1 MYQIG
6 VLSEDQA
13 VWNMLQEFLFSKYPL
28 KRYQY
33 FSKMELELEANSG
46 AVRSDIL
53 ILDIHHMQDGI
64 AFAKNIQRKDRRVR
78 LIFIAGTTK
87 EISRIFETDPTYL
100 LIKPF
105 RKNQLYKAVEK
116 SIMKLQENEKR
127 FLALSIKDKLI
138 RIPLQEIYYIQSD
151 RRYLRIYQQQKC
163 DTVTM
168 KLSAIMEKLP
178 DYFIRCHQSYVVNID
193 KIVRL
198 EKNQIMLENGNFIT
212 ISRNRLQLAKNTI
225 QKYFNE

>member
-1 MYQIG
+1 M
-6 VLSEDQA
+6 
-13 VWNMLQEFLFSKYPL
+13 
-28 KRYQY
+28 R
-33 FSKMELELEANSG
+33 SG
-46 AVRSDIL
+46 
-53 ILDIHHMQDGI
+53 
-64 AFAKNIQRKDRRVR
+64 FW
-78 LIFIAGTTK
+78 
-87 EISRIFETDPTYL
+87 
-100 LIKPF
+100 
-105 RKNQLYKAVEK
+105 
-116 SIMKLQENEKR
+116 R
-127 FLALSIKDKLI
+127 FLSMIAKL
-138 RIPLQEIYYIQSD
+138 PVLEG
-151 RRYLRIYQQQKC
+151 KC